1 MKANIISSH
10 VGNYLRKSRK
20 EKNMTGKQLAEL
32 INISQQQ
39 VSRYETGTSSLSL
52 DQLNEILTVLDK
64 RWIEMICYID
74 CFSEENKRNN
84 INLSKK
90 TIAILLNS
98 MKDI

>member
-39 VSRYETGTSSLSL
+39 VSRYETGI
-52 DQLNEILTVLDK
+52 QFI
-64 RWIEMICYID
+64 
-74 CFSEENKRNN
+74 
-84 INLSKK
+84 
-90 TIAILLNS
+90 IARSI
-98 MKDI
+98 K